1 MGKGWG
7 SVDVDT
13 DWVVGEASG
22 GVWGSV
28 DVETECVAG
37 CGLVE
42 VALVAVAARD
52 LSKKGNPAAGIGD
65 EAGGLAP
72 SIHTAV
78 FGDSA
83 G

>member
-13 DWVVGEASG
+13 DWVVGEALG

-37 CGLVE
+37 CCLVE
-42 VALVAVAARD
+42 VALVAVAARG
-52 LSKKGNPAAGIGD
+52 SIKGRKSRCRNRRRGRGSGTLHPYSGL
-65 EAGGLAP
+65 GG
-72 SIHTAV
+72 
-78 FGDSA
+78 
-83 G
+83 